1 NEYGPDIVSDY
12 ALDFITRNK
21 DKPFFLYY
29 PMMLTHGPYEPTPDS
44 ADYGGKGTTRRQRSG
59 TDGIDPHFHDMVEY
73 TDKLV
78 GKLVDHLDRLGLRG
92 NTLVLFLGD
101 NGTGKGTKS
110 MFNGKVFV
118 GGKGETTDAG
128 MHVPLIVSWP
138 GKATAGKVCPDL
150 VDSTDFVPTI

>member
-1 NEYGPDIVSDY
+1 
-12 ALDFITRNK
+12 
-21 DKPFFLYY
+21 
-29 PMMLTHGPYEPTPDS
+29 
-44 ADYGGKGTTRRQRSG
+44 
-59 TDGIDPHFHDMVEY
+59 DGIDPHFHDMVEY

-78 GKLVDHLDRLGLRG
+78 GKLLAHLESLGLRE

-118 GGKGETTDAG
+118 GGKGDTTDAG

-138 GKATAGKVCPDL
+138 GKIAAGKVCPDL
-150 VDSTDFVPTI
+150 VDSTDFLPTICEAAGVPIPSGTTLNGRSFLPQARGEPVTPRDWYYSWYAP